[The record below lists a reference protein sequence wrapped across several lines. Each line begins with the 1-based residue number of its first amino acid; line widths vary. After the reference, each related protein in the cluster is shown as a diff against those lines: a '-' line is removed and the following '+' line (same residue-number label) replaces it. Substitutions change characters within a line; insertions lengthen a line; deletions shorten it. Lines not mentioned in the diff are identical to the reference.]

1 MNNNKINSKKLDP
14 NNITNINNNISDSY
28 NNNNN
33 NIQNHSTN
41 INLINVI
48 LNYNDLTLI
57 LKQILLN
64 QNSILTN
71 LNKYIFQF
79 NQISSI
85 INNNVF
91 QSFLSNNFNIININL
106 GIINNYMYNFN
117 NSHNKNHINNFNIY
131 SLKQERIIES
141 EYKTLKKLEKEG
153 QTKIKDNLK
162 LFEENILLPIYN
174 EIISNNN
181 NSELASKYILNI
193 KS

>member
-1 MNNNKINSKKLDP
+1 
-14 NNITNINNNISDSY
+14 
-28 NNNNN
+28 
-33 NIQNHSTN
+33 
-41 INLINVI
+41 
-48 LNYNDLTLI
+48 
-57 LKQILLN
+57 
-64 QNSILTN
+64 
-71 LNKYIFQF
+71 
-79 NQISSI
+79 
-85 INNNVF
+85 
-91 QSFLSNNFNIININL
+91 
-106 GIINNYMYNFN
+106 MYNFN
-117 NSHNKNHINNFNIY
+117 NSHNKNHNNNFNIY

>member
-117 NSHNKNHINNFNIY
+117 NSHNKNHNNNFNIY